1 MIFLGLLNAH
11 AEKITSKLCMNAYQ
25 PFLIGKT
32 DCRNSLYLL
41 KRGLQTWNNYTH
53 LIEIPWSEW
62 SHARRKASARIEK
75 LLSFI
80 IYIKDGSPHA
90 SERSRSL
97 VLPFF
102 LSARSPFAHLYIM
115 CGPLAHSFA
124 RTTYQ
129 ARSIPRSLVS
139 PDPLVRQLSRS
150 ARLVRSFV
158 CSLERAYGTTNHIST
173 DVVKWRIT
181 PLAYSS
187 WISPIPLARLLV
199 HYTWPNIAHSIA
211 RSLVRLLAS

>member
-1 MIFLGLLNAH
+1 
-11 AEKITSKLCMNAYQ
+11 
-25 PFLIGKT
+25 
-32 DCRNSLYLL
+32 
-41 KRGLQTWNNYTH
+41 
-53 LIEIPWSEW
+53 
-62 SHARRKASARIEK
+62 
-75 LLSFI
+75 
-80 IYIKDGSPHA
+80 
-90 SERSRSL
+90 
-97 VLPFF
+97 
-102 LSARSPFAHLYIM
+102 M
-115 CGPLAHSFA
+115 CGSLAHSFA

-199 HYTWPNIAHSIA
+199 HHAWPNRSLDRSLPCPLASLLA
-211 RSLVRLLAS
+211 RAWLLVRLLARSFVPGCQVRSRAGPPRSFENEREKPFMSSHSHAEIHF

>member
-102 LSARSPFAHLYIM
+102 FVRSVAVRPFVYYVW
-115 CGPLAHSFA
+115 S
-124 RTTYQ
+124 T
-129 ARSIPRSLVS
+129 RSLV
-139 PDPLVRQLSRS
+139 RS
-150 ARLVRSFV
+150 HHVSG
-158 CSLERAYGTTNHIST
+158 SLDS
-173 DVVKWRIT
+173 
-181 PLAYSS
+181 
-187 WISPIPLARLLV
+187 PLARLAWSPRSPALSLR
-199 HYTWPNIAHSIA
+199 AA
-211 RSLVRLLAS
+211 GSLVRLLARKGVRDY